1 MSNLGFKIKSLRE
14 ENNITQ
20 EELAFTLG
28 ISQAKLSKIENGSTA
43 TISFS
48 LVQKLVSQFEVNFD
62 YFTDYTPEKNDTS
75 GGGGGILIRSLLLF

>member
-20 EELAFTLG
+20 EELAFTLD
-28 ISQAKLSKIENGSTA
+28 ISQATLSKIENGST
-43 TISFS
+43 TTLSFS

-62 YFTDYTPEKNDTS
+62 YFTDYTPKKKTYQ
-75 GGGGGILIRSLLLF
+75 GGGKH